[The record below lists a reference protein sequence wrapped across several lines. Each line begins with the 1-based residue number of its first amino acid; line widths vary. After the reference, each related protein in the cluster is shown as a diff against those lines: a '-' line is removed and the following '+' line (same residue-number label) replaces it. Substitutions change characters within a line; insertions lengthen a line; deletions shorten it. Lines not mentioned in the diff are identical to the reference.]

1 VVAKLFYAQTEVGYF
16 HIKEGV
22 TMDMSIS
29 IDEAHQKKGYSRHL
43 IRAVCEAIELP
54 DTKRLYIDTDA
65 SEGYWVHLGLQA
77 NPLYDFDESMRDMEG
92 AGYEMFI
99 TFADLK
105 AFASCMDKKILD

>member
-1 VVAKLFYAQTEVGYF
+1 MAKLYYDESEVGYF
-16 HIKEGV
+16 HIKEGS

-29 IDEAHQKKGYSRHL
+29 IDDAHQKKGYSRRL
-43 IRAVCEAIELP
+43 IKAVCDAIELP

-65 SEGYWVHLGLQA
+65 SEGYWAHVGLQV
-77 NPLYDFDESMRDMEG
+77 NPTYDFEESMRDVEG

-105 AFASCMDKKILD
+105 KFSLPK